1 MNTTNRG
8 ESAAGVEEVTLARV
22 AEAYGVSPAA
32 LIAPGRNP
40 LLVEARRVTMQ
51 LLAERG
57 LGASHIGRVVRRDH
71 STVLHH
77 LAVLRTSPTPEEQE
91 MLADLRAPVL
101 SQPSWGK
108 GGAPR

>member
-1 MNTTNRG
+1 MNLLNQGDSLADQTI
-8 ESAAGVEEVTLARV
+8 ARV
-22 AEAYGVSPAA
+22 AAAYGVSPAA
-32 LIAPGRNP
+32 LTAPGRHP

-77 LAVLRTSPTPEEQE
+77 LALLRKRPTPEEQE
-91 MLADLRAPVL
+91 MLADLRAAARPR
-101 SQPSWGK
+101 PGWG
-108 GGAPR
+108 GSPAHR